1 MKNRI
6 RNIILFSLCL
16 CTLVLCKTE
25 TVNASTVKTDTEATA
40 QWWNPITDWPIF
52 NRPVSKPTTPVKKS
66 QQITASSRTVTR
78 KTKAFYLGAKTNGNG
93 ALSYSSN
100 NNKVVKVNGAGK
112 VRVGNYGRATI
123 TIRAA
128 ATSTYS
134 AAVKNVEIWVVP
146 AKQSLKVGSSAK
158 RMLRLKWKKDV
169 SVTGYQAYLSEQ
181 KNFKQRTYKRN
192 YKKSVSSKKEWG
204 WKSKKVYYVKI
215 RAYKKVG
222 KTKFYGPWSTVKKV
236 KIK

>member
-1 MKNRI
+1 M
-6 RNIILFSLCL
+6 
-16 CTLVLCKTE
+16 
-25 TVNASTVKTDTEATA
+25 
-40 QWWNPITDWPIF
+40 
-52 NRPVSKPTTPVKKS
+52 
-66 QQITASSRTVTR
+66 
-78 KTKAFYLGAKTNGNG
+78 
-93 ALSYSSN
+93 SYSSS
-100 NNKVVKVNGAGK
+100 NNKVVKVDSSGK
-112 VRVGNYGRATI
+112 VRVGTYGKATI

-134 AAVKNVEIWVVP
+134 AAVKTVEIRVVP
-146 AKQSLKVGSSAK
+146 AQISLRTSSSAK
-158 RMLRLKWKKDV
+158 RTLLLKWKKNA
-169 SVTGYQAYLSEQ
+169 SVTGYQAYVSEQ